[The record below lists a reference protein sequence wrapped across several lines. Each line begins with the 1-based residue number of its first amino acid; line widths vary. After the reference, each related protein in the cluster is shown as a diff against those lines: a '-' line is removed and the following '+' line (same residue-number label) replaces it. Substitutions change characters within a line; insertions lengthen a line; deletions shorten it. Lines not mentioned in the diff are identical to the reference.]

1 MSSTTLEYAVRLL
14 SRRDHSIYEM
24 QQKLKLRQCPPDE
37 ITAAIN
43 YCLENDWLN
52 DQRFAASF
60 LRLGVSKGHGWQRI
74 CFDAKSKGIN
84 SALIEQAEKNAPH
97 DWFELAKELALKRFA
112 DIHGTL
118 PDVDYKQ
125 RAKWFRYLQ
134 YRGFSFDEINYA
146 LSHP

>member
-1 MSSTTLEYAVRLL
+1 
-14 SRRDHSIYEM
+14 M
-24 QQKLKLRQCPPDE
+24 QQKLRLRQCPEDE
-37 ITAAIN
+37 IAAAIAH
-43 YCLENDWLN
+43 CLASDWLN

-74 CFDAKSKGIN
+74 CFDAKTKGIHIK
-84 SALIEQAEKNAPH
+84 LIEQAEQGAPH
-97 DWFELAKELALKRFA
+97 DWFALAKELAQKRFG
-112 DIHGTL
+112 DRHGIL
-118 PDVDYKQ
+118 PEVDYKQ